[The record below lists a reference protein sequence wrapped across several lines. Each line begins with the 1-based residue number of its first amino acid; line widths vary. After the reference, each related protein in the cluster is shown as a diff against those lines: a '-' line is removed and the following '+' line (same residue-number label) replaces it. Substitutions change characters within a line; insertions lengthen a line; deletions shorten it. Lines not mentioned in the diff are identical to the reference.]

1 MAMIKVRRNT
11 DDIYSLA
18 RFNST
23 GGDELHRQ
31 FLECGL
37 FVLLPRRRAKER
49 RCMNRALLCALVVIR
64 ACDLLLSLNQNFPVC
79 SGKFMLISG
88 WILARLAQW

>member
-1 MAMIKVRRNT
+1 MIYIAWQVLIQREERNC
-11 DDIYSLA
+11 
-18 RFNST
+18 T
-23 GGDELHRQ
+23 GKS
-31 FLECGL
+31 FECGL

-64 ACDLLLSLNQNFPVC
+64 ACDLLLFLNQNFPVC